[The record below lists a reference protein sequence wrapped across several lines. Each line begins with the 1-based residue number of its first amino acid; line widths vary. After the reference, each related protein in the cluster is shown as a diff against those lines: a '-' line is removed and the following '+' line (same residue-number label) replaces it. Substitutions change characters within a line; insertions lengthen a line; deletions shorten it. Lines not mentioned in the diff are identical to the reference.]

1 MVRPRDPHPY
11 SNETE
16 GVLEIGNNSI
26 FDLTVERLKPMIETR
41 RMSVDNSLSRPLTR
55 LLGAFPQQKE
65 AHTILTL
72 WLRRPCQRRH
82 MMCSTSLRGD
92 DKDARATT
100 EGPMMNYSRRE
111 SFHLCMRRPLTGVKA
126 HVDAERFAYA
136 NQKCVSWFVYAN
148 LRPLIM
154 KRRAAN
160 ENNEWRATTYLLA
173 GGI

>member
-1 MVRPRDPHPY
+1 M
-11 SNETE
+11 T
-16 GVLEIGNNSI
+16 
-26 FDLTVERLKPMIETR
+26 ETR

-55 LLGAFPQQKE
+55 LLGAFPQQNE

-126 HVDAERFAYA
+126 HVDAERF
-136 NQKCVSWFVYAN
+136 VYAN
-148 LRPLIM
+148 PRPLIM

-160 ENNEWRATTYLLA
+160 ENNEPTTTTYLLG